1 MEINQLSHL
10 ILNSEQLKD
19 GTDES
24 NSDRTSKL
32 LNLFKMNGSQQQGA
46 TSSANMP
53 ETHQMILLDPSA
65 RSPFMFE
72 FSSEALL
79 QNCLAGNFE
88 VVKEILEN
96 GDFNVN
102 ITRRLK
108 YNNSV
113 VKFNEMA
120 AETAY
125 NTYSGGE
132 VPKVKIDLEITDE
145 VSKNAYKIQ
154 YQRQT
159 AYTIEKLNIRVSLL
173 YLNDLPIMN
182 SIICLPRNEAR
193 NFK

>member
-10 ILNSEQLKD
+10 ILNSEQLRD
-19 GTDES
+19 GNITDES

-32 LNLFKMNGSQQQGA
+32 LNLFKMNASQHGA
-46 TSSANMP
+46 TTSSAHLP

-88 VVKEILEN
+88 IVKEILEN

-102 ITRRLK
+102 ITRRLR
-108 YNNSV
+108 YNHSV

-120 AETAY
+120 AEAAY
-125 NTYSGGE
+125 STYSGGE
-132 VPKVKIDLEITDE
+132 IPKFKIDLEISDE
-145 VSKNAYKIQ
+145 VRTTLFRACYK
-154 YQRQT
+154 R
-159 AYTIEKLNIRVSLL
+159 ANKRLC
-173 YLNDLPIMN
+173 MK
-182 SIICLPRNEAR
+182 
-193 NFK
+193 F

>member
-19 GTDES
+19 GSNTDES

-32 LNLFKMNGSQQQGA
+32 LNLFKMNASQQGA
-46 TSSANMP
+46 TSSANLP

-88 VVKEILEN
+88 IVKEILEN

-108 YNNSV
+108 YNHSV

-120 AETAY
+120 AETSY
-125 NTYSGGE
+125 STYSGGE
-132 VPKVKIDLEITDE
+132 IPKFKIDLEISDE
-145 VSKNAYKIQ
+145 V
-154 YQRQT
+154 RT
-159 AYTIEKLNIRVSLL
+159 T
-173 YLNDLPIMN
+173 
-182 SIICLPRNEAR
+182 
-193 NFK
+193 